1 MDDARLIEIAAELE
15 ADAGEGWASAA
26 IEREGVE
33 LTASPKGFRRLAALM
48 LRATASGGGFYF
60 DGLADLF
67 KDQPAIY
74 SLGVSWDAPPDWK
87 PPEQGKPWGLW
98 VLLAVVVAFVAA
110 VAVFAVIGFLA
121 VIR

>member
-1 MDDARLIEIAAELE
+1 MDDDRLIEIAAELE
-15 ADAGEGWASAA
+15 ADTEGGWASAA

-74 SLGVSWDAPPDWK
+74 SLGVSWDAPPDSK
-87 PPEQGKPWGLW
+87 PPDRKVPLVLW
-98 VLLAVVVAFVAA
+98 VLLGLAVALAAA
-110 VAVFAVIGFLA
+110 VLVFAVIGLIA
-121 VIR
+121 ILD

>member
-1 MDDARLIEIAAELE
+1 MTEIAAELE
-15 ADAGEGWASAA
+15 ADTEGGWASAA

-48 LRATASGGGFYF
+48 LRATASGGGFHF
-60 DGLADLF
+60 DDLTDLF
-67 KDQPAIY
+67 NDQPAIY

-87 PPEQGKPWGLW
+87 PPEPKTPLGLW
-98 VLLAVVVAFVAA
+98 LILALVASLVVAVL
-110 VAVFAVIGFLA
+110 VFAVIGFVA